1 LNGNTALY
9 NRDKDK
15 ERKRLLLEAG
25 YRVHFVWE
33 CEVLARLATD
43 PEMAEF
49 FDEQTDDGGPLFP
62 RDAFQVCMM
71 LNFTIKILHKRVDER
86 GRLH

>member
-1 LNGNTALY
+1 LETILYFQIYSLYKEHDICLNGKTALF
-9 NRDKDK
+9 NRDKDGN
-15 ERKRLLLEAG
+15 RKRLLVEAG

-49 FDEQTDDGGPLFP
+49 FDEQTDGGGPLFP
-62 RDAFQVCMM
+62 RDAFQVSR
-71 LNFTIKILHKRVDER
+71 K
-86 GRLH
+86 